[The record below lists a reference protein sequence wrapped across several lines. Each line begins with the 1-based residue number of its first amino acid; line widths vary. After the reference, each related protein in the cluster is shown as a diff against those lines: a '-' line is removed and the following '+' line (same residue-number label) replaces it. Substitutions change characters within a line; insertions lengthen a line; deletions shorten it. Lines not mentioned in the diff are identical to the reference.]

1 MGKKKVKET
10 SEIQMLVIS
19 ARSVYND
26 VSKVLSQ
33 ILLGT
38 VSSFKFLFKFLL
50 IIVEPF
56 LQLAKNYWFVT
67 EMLFFFLLHFVR
79 QHIFYCVKN
88 LFMLS
93 FGGQCMPVEIMDDMQ
108 NDSCDGMVQKE
119 NKCKS

>member
-38 VSSFKFLFKFLL
+38 VSSF
-50 IIVEPF
+50 
-56 LQLAKNYWFVT
+56 Y
-67 EMLFFFLLHFVR
+67 
-79 QHIFYCVKN
+79 
-88 LFMLS
+88 
-93 FGGQCMPVEIMDDMQ
+93 
-108 NDSCDGMVQKE
+108 
-119 NKCKS
+119 